1 MKHLVQGRSEL
12 CKPCRSISHNQF
24 DRLPGNL
31 ALTRIGRQD
40 GFDEVPS
47 FERHFAIRRPDILDD
62 LDVPTQRKRIL
73 SAVAQAMISRPGRLT
88 HKSHRPTC
96 LEMASSLSTSYTY
109 DADPEDLSAVQ
120 PRSLVLLMR
129 ALTASPPN
137 SKYRLRTSVRPF
149 APRSRARYS
158 WASHT
163 WS

>member
-96 LEMASSLSTSYTY
+96 LEKASSLSTSYTCG
-109 DADPEDLSAVQ
+109 AGPEDLSAVQ
-120 PRSLVLLMR
+120 PRPLILPMR
-129 ALTASPPN
+129 ATHSMTPKLQMSTSYECPPFCTRI
-137 SKYRLRTSVRPF
+137 SG
-149 APRSRARYS
+149 AI
-158 WASHT
+158 
-163 WS
+163 